1 MASLYLIRHGQA
13 SFGAANYDQLS
24 ALGERQ
30 CRLLGEW
37 WRARGQGTG
46 TLLGGPMHR
55 HRQSFEQFAAGY
67 GSEFAL
73 GVVPGLAEFDHEN
86 VIEVHR
92 PEFVDKEA
100 MVKFIAGHPKPHQA
114 FHEFFTHAVSR
125 WHSGQFDHEYN
136 EPWPHFRERVVAA
149 FRSIMAQGGDAMVF
163 TSGGAIAVILQD
175 ILGLDNHRC
184 FALNGI
190 IANSSVT
197 RLLYR
202 ADEVSLHSFNAT
214 AHLAIHD
221 DAGLITYR

>member
-1 MASLYLIRHGQA
+1 MASVYLVRHGQA

-24 ALGERQ
+24 PLGERQ

-37 WRARGQGTG
+37 WRARGLDTG
-46 TLLGGPMHR
+46 TLLTGPMHR
-55 HRQSFEQFAAGY
+55 HHQSFENFAAGY
-67 GSEFAL
+67 GAAL
-73 GVVPGLAEFDHEN
+73 SATDVPGLAEFDHEN

-92 PEFVDKEA
+92 PEFADKAA
-100 MVKFIAGHPKPHQA
+100 MVKFIAEHPKPRQA

-125 WHSGQFDHEYN
+125 WHSGEFDHEYS
-136 EPWPHFRERVVAA
+136 EPWPHFRQRVVDA
-149 FRSIMAQGGDAMVF
+149 FRGMLREGGDVVVF
-163 TSGGAIAVILQD
+163 TSGGAIAVILQEL
-175 ILGLDNHRC
+175 LGLDNHRC

-214 AHLAIHD
+214 AHLDIHD
-221 DAGLITYR
+221 DAGLVTYR